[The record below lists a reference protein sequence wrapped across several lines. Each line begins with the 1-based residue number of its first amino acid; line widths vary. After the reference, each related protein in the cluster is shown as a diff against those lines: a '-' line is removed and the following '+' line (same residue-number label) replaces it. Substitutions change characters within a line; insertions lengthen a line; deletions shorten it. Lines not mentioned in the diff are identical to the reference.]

1 MTGPDGDEVPGDD
14 ERAGLLLHGSAAAA
28 AAASEARGS
37 GDARAAALRLLR
49 RDVAGAPVW
58 AWVQLAVAVLGVST
72 AGTAFVLARDVP
84 PFLLAGWRLQL
95 VTLLLAPAAWREAR
109 LPGPP
114 RRRLA

>member
-1 MTGPDGDEVPGDD
+1 MTGPAGDEPPADD
-14 ERAGLLLHGSAAAA
+14 ERAGLLQH
-28 AAASEARGS
+28 ASDASDERG
-37 GDARAAALRLLR
+37 GDDWRAAALRQLR
-49 RDVAGAPVW
+49 REVAGAPVW

-109 LPGPP
+109 FPGPL
-114 RRRLA
+114 RRRLRA

>member
-1 MTGPDGDEVPGDD
+1 MTRPDGDEPAGDD
-14 ERAGLLLHGSAAAA
+14 ERAGLLDAA
-28 AAASEARGS
+28 EAQRS
-37 GDARAAALRLLR
+37 GDDARTAALRLLR
-49 RDVAGAPVW
+49 REVAGAPVW

-109 LPGPP
+109 FPGPL
-114 RRRLA
+114 RRRLRA

>member
-1 MTGPDGDEVPGDD
+1 MTGPPGDEPAGED
-14 ERAGLLLHGSAAAA
+14 ERAGLLLHAAD
-28 AAASEARGS
+28 ASEPRAGERG
-37 GDARAAALRLLR
+37 GDDARAAALRLLR

-58 AWVQLAVAVLGVST
+58 AWMQLAVAVLGVST

-109 LPGPP
+109 FPGPL
-114 RRRLA
+114 RRRLRA

>member
-1 MTGPDGDEVPGDD
+1 M
-14 ERAGLLLHGSAAAA
+14 RAGFMNRATAACR
-28 AAASEARGS
+28 AASL
-37 GDARAAALRLLR
+37 GDAETAE
-49 RDVAGAPVW
+49 
-58 AWVQLAVAVLGVST
+58 AVLGVST